1 MQSRRCGRK
10 TSHANNPQGK
20 KRTTASETSSG
31 DLPLSFASATDHGT
45 KNKARTNGDRK
56 KNQIMPFKRADIMS
70 QPASAVCAISL
81 SLAILEC
88 CQRLVTLYPTD
99 LNRPGSLAKPANRK
113 VEVKFPARLSRSPKT
128 GQHRTSCC
136 RKRTRVVCHPESRRT
151 SRPGRK

>member
-70 QPASAVCAISL
+70 HLPLPSVPSVYLLRPWNVVNILSPFIRGIKSSRQPG
-81 SLAILEC
+81 
-88 CQRLVTLYPTD
+88 P
-99 LNRPGSLAKPANRK
+99 KPANRK
-113 VEVKFPARLSRSPKT
+113 VEVKLPARLTRSSKT
-128 GQHRTSCC
+128 AHHRTNCC
-136 RKRTRVVCHPESRRT
+136 RKRTRVVCHPATRRR
-151 SRPGRK
+151 SRPGQ